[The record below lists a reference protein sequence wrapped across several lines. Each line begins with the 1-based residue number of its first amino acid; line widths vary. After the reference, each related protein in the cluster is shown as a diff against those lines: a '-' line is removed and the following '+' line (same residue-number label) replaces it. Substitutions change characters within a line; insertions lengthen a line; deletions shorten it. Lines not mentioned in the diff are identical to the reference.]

1 MRTLRVR
8 VQVLRVRSGAGRN
21 GTVREGRVLEVQ
33 RVLIAIR
40 PAVPARRPWVRW
52 AVGSRSPCARSVRVA
67 AGKQV
72 GSGAGPRLRGDS
84 IWWAVQGLNL

>member
-1 MRTLRVR
+1 MRVLWVR
-8 VQVLRVRSGAGRN
+8 IQVLRVRSAAGRN

-40 PAVPARRPWVRW
+40 PVVPARRPWARW
-52 AVGSRSPCARSVRVA
+52 AVGGRSPLRPV
-67 AGKQV
+67 
-72 GSGAGPRLRGDS
+72 GAGRGREAGRVRGRTATAGDS